1 MEIIP
6 FWQFPEYKGL
16 KISYLL
22 KKNPKTQTT
31 TPLNTRY
38 CHKTWD
44 YVGQK
49 AKYPIAC
56 CRITTINSTWHVW
69 SRDYTILPKF

>member
-22 KKNPKTQTT
+22 EKNKTQTT
-31 TPLNTRY
+31 TPTPQ
-38 CHKTWD
+38 H
-44 YVGQK
+44 
-49 AKYPIAC
+49 
-56 CRITTINSTWHVW
+56 
-69 SRDYTILPKF
+69 